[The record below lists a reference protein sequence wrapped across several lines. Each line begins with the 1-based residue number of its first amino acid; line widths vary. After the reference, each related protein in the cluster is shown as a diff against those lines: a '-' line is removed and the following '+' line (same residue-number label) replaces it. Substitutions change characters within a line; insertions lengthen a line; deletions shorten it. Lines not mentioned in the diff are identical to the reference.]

1 MRIGMKKKLATLVT
15 ISLLLFG
22 AGAPVDAAYISQ
34 WDYTLYTVF
43 EGTNTF
49 TSGSGTKIQ
58 QLNQVSWGG
67 SNTVFQPNVNG
78 TVNRSGITIAQTA
91 AANQIVVP
99 VAGVVN
105 TDDSSAAGI
114 GQGHWITHHNKPISA
129 SYATLTSSKIS
140 STLTLKPA
148 GFPGSPW
155 LDQAIYF
162 TVRFAET
169 PNSLPCSAASPLR
182 NPCNDIFA
190 MAADN
195 FNQMIVID
203 DFKYYINIFPTD
215 GPGIVAGTLPLLPP
229 NVCTVAGAGAGCVGF
244 TTVEGQNTSIRFGFL
259 ITSEPINI
267 VPEPSTF
274 VLIGAGL
281 VGLGLAARR
290 RMK

>member
-1 MRIGMKKKLATLVT
+1 MKKKLAALVT

-22 AGAPVDAAYISQ
+22 AGVPADAAYINQ

-43 EGTNTF
+43 DGTNTF
-49 TSGSGTKIQ
+49 TAGGGNKIQ

-67 SNTVFQPNVNG
+67 SNSVFLPAVNS

-91 AANQIVVP
+91 GANEDVIP
-99 VAGVVN
+99 VGGVVN
-105 TDDSSAAGI
+105 TDDLSSI
-114 GQGHWITHHNKPISA
+114 GQGHWITHHNKPISGN
-129 SYATLTSSKIS
+129 YATLTSSQIA

-148 GFPGSPW
+148 GMPVTPFSGT
-155 LDQAIYF
+155 ITF
-162 TVRFAET
+162 TIRFAET
-169 PNSLPCSAASPLR
+169 PNSVPCTATSPAG

-190 MAADN
+190 LAGDN
-195 FNQMIVID
+195 FNQTIVID
-203 DFKYYINIFPTD
+203 DFTYYVSIFPTA
-215 GPGIVAGTLPLLPP
+215 GPGIVAGTLPYLPD
-229 NVCTVAGAGAGCVGF
+229 NVCTAAGAGVGCVGF

-259 ITSEPINI
+259 ITSEPINVI
-267 VPEPSTF
+267 PEPSTF